1 MAWGYFCLF
10 YKNYIVYNIFNMTMR
25 YPQWNY
31 KTVQS
36 FVFTSAIVSEVRL
49 LKWKNNNNN
58 NNNNNNKM
66 NNWLKG
72 LFNIY
77 HLSHAAEY
85 TIFNQS

>member
-31 KTVQS
+31 ITVQS

-49 LKWKNNNNN
+49 LKQKKKKKKKKE
-58 NNNNNNKM
+58 KM
-66 NNWLKG
+66 NNWCKG
-72 LFNIY
+72 LFNI
-77 HLSHAAEY
+77 
-85 TIFNQS
+85 

>member
-31 KTVQS
+31 ITVQS

-49 LKWKNNNNN
+49 LKQKKKKKKKE
-58 NNNNNNKM
+58 KM
-66 NNWLKG
+66 NNWCKG
-72 LFNIY
+72 LFNI
-77 HLSHAAEY
+77 
-85 TIFNQS
+85 